1 MKKDLIMPVL
11 AAALLA
17 AACGDEGTTAVDTR
31 PGVRFFNATMGMS
44 GKGGFTTDGQ
54 FAGGSALAV
63 GESTQTCSRLAAG
76 STSFGFGAANTA
88 GTGLSGSALATLG
101 SQSVTTGGNYTVVAA
116 GSAASPTLL
125 LFDNTFP
132 GTLASNQ
139 AAVRF
144 VNLFPD
150 TTYNFRIYKGEV
162 GLTEALAINPP
173 FGSPTAFMTMTS
185 GSTSFGVLR
194 LPGHNI
200 IIPASTHM
208 LQAGSV
214 NTLALVETSAGLQ
227 LINIRGC

>member
-1 MKKDLIMPVL
+1 MTVL
-11 AAALLA
+11 AAALFA
-17 AACGDEGTTAVDTR
+17 AACGDEGATAVDTR

-44 GKGGFTTDGQ
+44 GKVGFTTDGQ
-54 FAGGSALAV
+54 FAGGSALAL
-63 GESTQTCSRLAAG
+63 GESTQTCSRLTAG
-76 STSFGFGAANTA
+76 STSFGFGAANA
-88 GTGLSGSALATLG
+88 GGTDLSGGALATLG
-101 SQSVTTGGNYTVVAA
+101 SQSVATGGNYTVVAA

-144 VNLFPD
+144 VNLAPD
-150 TTYNFRIYKGEV
+150 PAYNYRIYQGEV
-162 GLTEALAINPP
+162 GLTDALAINPP
-173 FGSPTAFMTMTS
+173 FGSPTAFMTMTR

-200 IIPASTHM
+200 IIPASPHT
-208 LQAGSV
+208 LQAGTD
-214 NTLALVETSAGLQ
+214 NTLALVETSGGLQ